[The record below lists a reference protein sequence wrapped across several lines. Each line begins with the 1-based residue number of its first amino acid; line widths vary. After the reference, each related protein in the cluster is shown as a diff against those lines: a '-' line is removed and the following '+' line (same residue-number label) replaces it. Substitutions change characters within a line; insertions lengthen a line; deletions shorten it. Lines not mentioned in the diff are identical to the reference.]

1 MQKRLSETISDDL
14 KLGKIRYVGWSV
26 FKDVGLYLIFGGIF
40 LFVFIDYVFREH
52 EMHHNDHNDGF
63 DTVGK
68 EMVITKEIFRIN
80 DIEAQDKVYDCN
92 DEAGCKAA
100 DTEYFPVSS
109 AKLSQ

>member
-1 MQKRLSETISDDL
+1 MQKRSSENFSDDL
-14 KLGKIRYVGWSV
+14 KLGKIRYVGWGV
-26 FKDVGLYLIFGGIF
+26 FKDVGLYLIFGDIF

-52 EMHHNDHNDGF
+52 EMHQNDHNDGF

-80 DIEAQDKVYDCN
+80 NIEAQDKIYGGN

-100 DTEYFPVSS
+100 DTEYFPVPP
-109 AKLSQ
+109 AKLTQ